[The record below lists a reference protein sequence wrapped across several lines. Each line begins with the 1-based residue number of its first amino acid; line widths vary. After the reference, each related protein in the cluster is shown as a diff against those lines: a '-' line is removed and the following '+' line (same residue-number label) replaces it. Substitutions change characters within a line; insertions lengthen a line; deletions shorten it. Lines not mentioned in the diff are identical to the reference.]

1 MNSFFIALC
10 KRELLLVTYNLS
22 EWFMPFVFFLLVVMI
37 FPLAVSP
44 AVEILRNIAPGVIWT
59 VALLSAL
66 LSQDN
71 LFKEDVADGSLEQIL
86 ITPQP
91 LIIATFSKIITHW
104 LSYGLPLIIL
114 APLLG
119 LWMHMPSNELVIL
132 LMTLPFGTGI
142 FSLFSV
148 FSAALLAEVQGHNFL
163 GALIALPLCLPSIIF
178 STAAISSDTL
188 APFLLLLAFFTAS
201 LTVLPLVTTSVLQKN
216 FRVIECDTN

>member
-10 KRELLLVTYNLS
+10 KREMLLVARNLS
-22 EWFMPFVFFLLVVMI
+22 EWIMPLVFFLLVVMI

-44 AVEILRNIAPGVIWT
+44 AAEVLRNIAPGVIWT

-66 LSQDN
+66 LSQEN

-86 ITPQP
+86 LTPQP
-91 LIIATFSKIITHW
+91 LIIATFSKMITHW
-104 LSYGLPLIIL
+104 LAYGLPLVIL

-119 LWMHMPSNELVIL
+119 MWMHMPLNELATL

-178 STAAISSDTL
+178 ATAAISSDNF
-188 APFLLLLAFFTAS
+188 APFLLLVAFFTLS
-201 LTVLPLVTTSVLQKN
+201 LTILPLVTTSVLQQN
-216 FRVIECDTN
+216 VAGY